1 MPTDNTFQEE
11 LDKHAVFKTEDP
23 SQYYQINS
31 QHKLGQGGYGKV
43 FRVTRKSD
51 GKKMAL
57 KFIQNLKDEKDR
69 QLMFNEVG
77 LMNMCKDNNIVLEV
91 IDSYDYKGC
100 LWIFVELMDGGALT
114 QIIEKFYTTYSENA
128 VRYMLKETLEGL
140 KYLHNRHIIHRDI
153 KSDNILVDQQGNI
166 KLADFGYSAQLTQQ
180 RDARSSKVGT
190 LCWMAPEL
198 IAGER
203 RYDTKVDIWSVGV
216 FAMELADGNPPYIEE
231 QMAKVVRLILK
242 NETPPFTSTRWSADF
257 QDFVNKCMIRD
268 PNERP
273 SAEELLKTPFM
284 AEAGAYKAEFAK
296 VVRDF
301 ITLQNA
307 EKRRRKK

>member
-1 MPTDNTFQEE
+1 
-11 LDKHAVFKTEDP
+11 
-23 SQYYQINS
+23 
-31 QHKLGQGGYGKV
+31 
-43 FRVTRKSD
+43 
-51 GKKMAL
+51 MAL

-268 PNERP
+268 PNDRP